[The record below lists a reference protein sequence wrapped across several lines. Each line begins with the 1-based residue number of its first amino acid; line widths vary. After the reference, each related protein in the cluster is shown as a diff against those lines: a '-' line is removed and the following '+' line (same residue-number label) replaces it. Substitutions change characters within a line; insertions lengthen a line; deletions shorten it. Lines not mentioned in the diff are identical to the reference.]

1 MGKSKTGVNILFFA
15 LLAYV
20 LVFFGNYQSLLL
32 LLGFALIYE
41 RNEGLTFQISQVL
54 VLRIVYDSVS
64 IFGNLIYK
72 GFYDFISLF
81 DSINLLNFISNF
93 NKYVTSILYLFFLA
107 ILVFYFLKILF
118 KKPVNIPLISNI
130 VKKVI
135 L

>member
-41 RNEGLTFQISQVL
+41 KNEWLTFQISQVL